1 MNAHKKH
8 KQKYDILTSAI
19 CMNSVDDDA
28 ADVQAAGMRQD
39 SKKEIIKD
47 WLPAKNRHENHPA
60 AKSDLHLYNYDNE
73 VDPG

>member
-1 MNAHKKH
+1 
-8 KQKYDILTSAI
+8 
-19 CMNSVDDDA
+19 MNSVDDDA

-39 SKKEIIKD
+39 SKKEIIKH